1 MPLIAWQ
8 SVPTVE
14 TNDIL
19 QWLIDEKQESSTRQ
33 LTLRMLSINL
43 ASIHTSSRALYNLAA
58 YLQYVGP
65 LREEVDAIIREHGWT
80 IEAIAL
86 MRKAASFLVETQR
99 LEGILTPM
107 TDLTLSDGTCIPEG
121 THLSVPTCV
130 FHRVSAV
137 YDNPDVF
144 NPLRFS

>member
-1 MPLIAWQ
+1 
-8 SVPTVE
+8 
-14 TNDIL
+14 NDIL

-58 YLQYVGP
+58 YPQYVGP

-99 LEGILTPM
+99 LEGILTLHKKKAM